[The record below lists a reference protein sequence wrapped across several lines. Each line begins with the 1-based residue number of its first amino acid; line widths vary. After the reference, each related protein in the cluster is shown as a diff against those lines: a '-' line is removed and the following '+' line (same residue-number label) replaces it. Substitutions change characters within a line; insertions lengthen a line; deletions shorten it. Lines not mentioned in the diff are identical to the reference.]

1 MIVFLEP
8 DKQILRLYTEKGM
21 EIFEFDEVDDLVK
34 QIGKQKVLYI
44 TNAIETT
51 GNMILETV
59 NQMIKSSA
67 GSSNNQFD
75 ELDQQTYY
83 LQSLSKGVVHIQ
95 DINVTFEGPGD
106 CKLIDE
112 EMAELIQQSV
122 ILRQMMKKNP
132 PMIRIVDYAEMRK
145 SSRKQQKNKEKFQKL
160 RQAAKDRELDSIIVK
175 TDRPGSAEML
185 ASGMFSGDSDVQTTD
200 ITDSIINDPTEN
212 MTEEELNEAIR
223 LGKLAP

>member
-8 DKQILRLYTEKGM
+8 DKQILKLYTEKGM

-83 LQSLSKGVVHIQ
+83 LQSLSKGVVHI
-95 DINVTFEGPGD
+95 
-106 CKLIDE
+106 
-112 EMAELIQQSV
+112 
-122 ILRQMMKKNP
+122 
-132 PMIRIVDYAEMRK
+132 
-145 SSRKQQKNKEKFQKL
+145 
-160 RQAAKDRELDSIIVK
+160 
-175 TDRPGSAEML
+175 
-185 ASGMFSGDSDVQTTD
+185 
-200 ITDSIINDPTEN
+200 
-212 MTEEELNEAIR
+212 
-223 LGKLAP
+223 

>member
-1 MIVFLEP
+1 MMVFLDQE
-8 DKQILRLYTEKGM
+8 KQMIRLYTEKGL
-21 EIFEFDEVDDLVK
+21 ENFEFDEVDDLAKV
-34 QIGKQKVLYI
+34 IGNKPVLYI
-44 TNAIETT
+44 TNAIFTT
-51 GNMILETV
+51 SKLIVETV
-59 NQMIKSSA
+59 NGIIKQSA
-67 GSSNNQFD
+67 GQSGGD
-75 ELDQQTYY
+75 LDDMDQQTYY
-83 LQSLSKGVVHIQ
+83 LQSLIKGVLHIQ

-112 EMAELIQQSV
+112 EMAELIKQSV
-122 ILRQMMKKNP
+122 VLRQMMKKNP

-145 SSRKQQKNKEKFQKL
+145 SSRKQQRSKEKFQKI

-185 ASGMFSGDSDVQTTD
+185 ASGMFSGDDDVPTTD

-212 MTEEELNEAIR
+212 MSEEELNEAIR